1 MQLSINR
8 RLLAAF
14 AATVI
19 AVLSWWLLTSVET
32 EKGVKRGR
40 EQHVR
45 DYYLKNF
52 TLTGMGDNGEA
63 DHRLVASYLVHYA
76 DDDTA
81 EVTQPYMTVLRPDGM
96 PWEVRAAEGWLSVA
110 DQLLLL
116 KGDVRIERRPGPDNS
131 GVEIVTDE
139 LKVQLDKEYAETDRP
154 VTIKQQQGVTEAVGM
169 TASLREGRLQLL
181 NQVKGIYVPENQ

>member
-32 EKGVKRGR
+32 KPGTERGGV
-40 EQHVR
+40 QHVS

-52 TLTGMGDNGEA
+52 TLTGMGETGEV

-76 DDDTA
+76 DNDTA
-81 EVTQPYMTVLRPDGM
+81 EVTSPYMTVLRPDGM
-96 PWEVRAAEGWLSVA
+96 PWEVRATEGWLSVA
-110 DQLLLL
+110 DELLLL
-116 KGDVRIERRPGPDNS
+116 KGDVRIERRPGPDN
-131 GVEIVTDE
+131 G
-139 LKVQLDKEYAETDRP
+139 
-154 VTIKQQQGVTEAVGM
+154 AV
-169 TASLREGRLQLL
+169 
-181 NQVKGIYVPENQ
+181 V